1 MPILYRIGLDACIGE
16 PLKEW
21 HEVRRPEGGRT
32 ARHSERREDAG
43 WMSFPRLWA
52 FGLVPVLA
60 LAGSGIGAAALDA
73 PHSLHRAKAAESRL
87 SEPHRAVSH
96 HTASHGSRPA
106 AKSSTARARAT
117 HAAPNRQQVHL
128 TARGMA
134 RASARRAALT
144 SRRHHRFYE
153 RFTASS
159 FASADIFAGDVT
171 AGEDPLVRQAAIDA
185 LGDMNGTAVVIDPS
199 NGRILAMVNQKLALS
214 PGAEPCSTIKITV
227 AMAALSEGLVTR
239 DTQVQLAGFRMNM
252 TDALAKSN
260 NLYFEELGRE
270 LGFERVR
277 HYANQF
283 GLGELAGYNIEGE
296 QLGVYPDK
304 ELPAS
309 EGGVARMCSF
319 GQGVSLTPLQLGA
332 YVAALANGGTL
343 YYLQHPTTPDEVA
356 ALQPKVKR
364 TLDIGRY
371 VPDIED
377 GMAGAVEYGT
387 ARRLRAN
394 FHELP
399 VFGKTGTCSDKGT
412 RFGWFASYSDSPQ
425 GSLVTVFFLEGGR
438 PTFGPRAAELTGAF
452 YKNLWDR
459 NYFAGKG
466 QQDAASVSAAS
477 SQQLEQ

>member
-1 MPILYRIGLDACIGE
+1 MKLS
-16 PLKEW
+16 
-21 HEVRRPEGGRT
+21 RT
-32 ARHSERREDAG
+32 SV
-43 WMSFPRLWA
+43 
-52 FGLVPVLA
+52 FGLALLVPGFA
-60 LAGSGIGAAALDA
+60 AMAAAALDA
-73 PHSLHRAKAAESRL
+73 PHTLHHARSVESHL
-87 SEPHRAVSH
+87 ATSH
-96 HTASHGSRPA
+96 HTAHHAVAHAGASREAVPA
-106 AKSSTARARAT
+106 SQPA
-117 HAAPNRQQVHL
+117 HL
-128 TARGMA
+128 TARGSA
-134 RASARRAALT
+134 RAQARRVALT
-144 SRRHHRFYE
+144 SHHHHYYE

-159 FASADIFAGDVT
+159 FASAGMLAGDVT
-171 AGEDPLVRQAAIDA
+171 AGEDPVVRQAAIDA

-239 DTQVQLAGFRMNM
+239 DTPVKLPGFHMNM
-252 TDALAKSN
+252 TQALAKSN

-270 LGFERVR
+270 LGFDRVR

-283 GLGELAGYNIEGE
+283 GLGELAGYNIDGE
-296 QLGVYPDK
+296 QLGVYPDQ

-309 EGGVARMCSF
+309 EGGVGRMCSF

-343 YYLQHPTTPDEVA
+343 YYLQHPTTPEELVNFA
-356 ALQPKVKR
+356 PKVKR
-364 TLDIGRY
+364 TLDIAKY

-412 RFGWFASYSDSPQ
+412 RFGWFASFSDSPQ

-438 PTFGPRAAELTGAF
+438 PTFGPRAAELTGEF

-459 NYFAGKG
+459 NWFAPKG
-466 QQDAASVSAAS
+466 QQDAASVPAPPSAEA
-477 SQQLEQ
+477 QP